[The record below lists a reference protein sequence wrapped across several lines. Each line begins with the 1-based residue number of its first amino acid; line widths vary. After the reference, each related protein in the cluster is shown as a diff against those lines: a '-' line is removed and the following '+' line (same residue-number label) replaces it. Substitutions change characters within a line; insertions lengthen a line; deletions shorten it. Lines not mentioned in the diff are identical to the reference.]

1 MQSAT
6 FFCSFVTK
14 CEFSRQMYVKV
25 TSIKFRWHLFRG
37 CCADTWRTDGR
48 SFWSSLRDY
57 AKARKDRI
65 TCSRCKYSVFP
76 NDFVNV
82 RGEYGYCCSWL
93 VYVVIVCVFVVLF
106 FVCFLTL
113 LYFTLNSGLLVTG
126 QYSEG
131 SATGHLDT
139 GFSWFPC
146 AEKQMLRWFPRFQ
159 VAIICFSCSPPD
171 LNLVVT
177 NFMFRLHV
185 K

>member
-113 LYFTLNSGLLVTG
+113 LYFKFRTAGYRSVLGRFCDRPSRHRFFLVSLCRKANAEMVPKIPSCHYMLL
-126 QYSEG
+126 
-131 SATGHLDT
+131 
-139 GFSWFPC
+139 
-146 AEKQMLRWFPRFQ
+146 M
-159 VAIICFSCSPPD
+159 
-171 LNLVVT
+171 
-177 NFMFRLHV
+177 
-185 K
+185 